1 MMYHT
6 VVAYDF
12 PCFEAVKSSGMGG
25 CRVGAS
31 PESECIDRA
40 CDKFSSSA
48 LAKIVFCSDGCVSSI
63 FETIRVLISE
73 ILRL

>member
-1 MMYHT
+1 MMSRT

-12 PCFEAVKSSGMGG
+12 PCFEAVKSSGMGR
-25 CRVGAS
+25 CRVGAR
-31 PESECIDRA
+31 PESEYIDRA
-40 CDKFSSSA
+40 CDGLSSSA
-48 LAKIVFCSDGCVSSI
+48 LAKIVFCSDGYVSSI